1 MTSLGDLEPA
11 EAQYLGKPIA
21 LPTGPKITVPYLGE
35 VGTFLDARLDL
46 LDIRSRKIGT
56 LQHHVPI
63 NMRGPYKLTHFPGEH
78 GEREGA
84 AGYAVCISA
93 IDPNDKRNNPSG
105 EERLCRAKAINHSGK
120 CGRHGG
126 MIHPLDRV
134 RIDWSD
140 PTIPREVKWKFGKL
154 PVSELDDEELSR
166 GQIRRADGTWTNNPN
181 VSIEV
186 HDEMVRKLFSR
197 ADQRL
202 REALLDTVET
212 MADIATS
219 TSVEPA
225 DRIRAASW
233 IYERVRGKVPTE
245 IKLTQDKPFEVVMGA
260 VLEGGSR
267 AASRAARG
275 YVDELE
281 DVVNAEVIELN
292 DLEDDG
298 SVTYEAVG
306 VLDDPEARAEETAS
320 PLYVQEHVDP
330 VEGPRVGQSE
340 IPENPILRDQYEKKK
355 LADRK
360 EFQDQIKAA
369 RAKRFASRAKGLDH
383 VESYPYTIEFVEDC
397 PEDGPKATAIIW
409 GEPKTPKMP
418 REAEAKETRR
428 RNRERWQ

>member
-21 LPTGPKITVPYLGE
+21 APTGPKITVPYLGE
-35 VGTFLDARLDL
+35 VGTFLDPRLDL

-84 AGYAVCISA
+84 AGYALCIRA

-105 EERLCRAKAINHSGK
+105 EERLCRTKAYNRSGL
-120 CGRHGG
+120 CTRHGG
-126 MIHPLDRV
+126 GLHPLDRV

-154 PVSELDDEELSR
+154 PVEDLDDEELSR
-166 GQIRRADGTWTNNPN
+166 GQIRRADGTWTNNPS

-186 HDEMVRKLFSR
+186 HDEMVRKLFAR
-197 ADQRL
+197 ADTKL
-202 REALLDTVET
+202 RENLLTAVDT
-212 MADIATS
+212 MADIASS
-219 TSVEPA
+219 TAVEPA
-225 DRIRAASW
+225 DRIRAATW
-233 IYERVRGKVPTE
+233 IYERLRGKVPTE
-245 IKLTQDKPFEVVMGA
+245 IKVTQDKPFEVVMGA

-275 YVDELE
+275 YMDELE
-281 DVVNAEVIELN
+281 DAVEAEVVDIEG
-292 DLEDDG
+292 LEDDG
-298 SVTYEAVG
+298 SVTYESIG
-306 VLDDPEARAEETAS
+306 LLDDPELRAEETSA
-320 PLYVQEHVDP
+320 PIYVQEHIDP

-340 IPENPILRDQYEKKK
+340 IPQDPVLRDQYEKQK
-355 LADRK
+355 LEERK
-360 EFQDQIKAA
+360 RFQDEIKAA

-383 VESYPYTIEFVEDC
+383 VESYPYTIDEIADS
-397 PEDGPKATAIIW
+397 PEDGPTATFIYW
-409 GEPKTPKMP
+409 GEPKTPKLN
-418 REAEAKETRR
+418 ASAHAKEQRR
-428 RNRERWQ
+428 GRNDR